1 MIKKKLKSISLVV
14 FDLDGTLL
22 DNNGKIGAESKRLIN
37 ELRKLDVHFTFA
49 SGRLHSSLKEYAE
62 ELNIRSPIIS
72 LNGALIKNDVTVYQT
87 YFPNSY
93 IKRAIKLSDNYVT
106 NIALCHSDNIYYT
119 EQNLLVPEVL
129 DFFGSSFEMVP
140 SYTPYYSNT
149 LEIVIIGDN
158 KDGLKAI
165 KNKFQFPY
173 TFGLKTSFYKSHR
186 MGGVYLLEISKA
198 RVSKTKG
205 LKRLLKYMKL
215 KESETVV
222 LGDWYNDIDLFQTS
236 VLKVALANAV
246 PDIERLADII
256 TEKSNDEDGAAEF
269 LEQLLTAKLNK

>member
-1 MIKKKLKSISLVV
+1 MLFLKCQWFIRECKV
-14 FDLDGTLL
+14 
-22 DNNGKIGAESKRLIN
+22 GAESKRLIN

-158 KDGLKAI
+158 KGKLHFIDKKNGDII
-165 KNKFQFPY
+165 KTIKLSTHSISKIIGQHNNNNIYLILNNKKLVY
-173 TFGLKTSFYKSHR
+173 INLT
-186 MGGVYLLEISKA
+186 YLLN
-198 RVSKTKG
+198 T
-205 LKRLLKYMKL
+205 
-215 KESETVV
+215 
-222 LGDWYNDIDLFQTS
+222 
-236 VLKVALANAV
+236 
-246 PDIERLADII
+246 
-256 TEKSNDEDGAAEF
+256 
-269 LEQLLTAKLNK
+269 